1 MPRVGVGTD
10 WHAEEAA
17 GSSGWP
23 QQKTGAFTDERL
35 MNLFEVKIWYFC
47 IQHCFGDT
55 AMICEAVIYSFLLL
69 YNTPF
74 YECDTI

>member
-23 QQKTGAFTDERL
+23 QQKTGVFTDERL
-35 MNLFEVKIWYFC
+35 MNLFEVPWVVHGRTGLVQSSLSLTTSPLLSLLFKIC
-47 IQHCFGDT
+47 
-55 AMICEAVIYSFLLL
+55 
-69 YNTPF
+69 P
-74 YECDTI
+74 

>member
-23 QQKTGAFTDERL
+23 RLKTGAFTDERL
-35 MNLFEVKIWYFC
+35 MNLFEVPR
-47 IQHCFGDT
+47 
-55 AMICEAVIYSFLLL
+55 AVHGRTGLVQSSLSHHVTSPLIAL
-69 YNTPF
+69 
-74 YECDTI
+74 